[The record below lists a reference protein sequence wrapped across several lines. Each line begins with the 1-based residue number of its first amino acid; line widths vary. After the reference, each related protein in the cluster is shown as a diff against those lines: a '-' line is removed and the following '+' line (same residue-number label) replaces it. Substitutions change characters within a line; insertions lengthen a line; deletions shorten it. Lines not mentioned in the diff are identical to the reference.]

1 MLGSTEILMNKSS
14 EHSEVEFGP
23 FSLGGNPCCLRRGSD
38 PIKLRP
44 MSLQVLRYLSE
55 RPGQI
60 VGKDELLDRV
70 WSGRVISDS
79 GFRLCVGEIRA
90 ALDDDAKH
98 PRYLETVVG
107 EGYRF
112 LEGAGGKVPDPDSTQ
127 PMVGRDAELRR
138 LDDLYQSAVAG
149 HTQFV
154 LLAGEPGIGKTT
166 LLNSFLDHVSESHDV
181 QVIQGQCIIHY
192 GKQEVYGPVLEA
204 IASFYRDR
212 Q

>member
-14 EHSEVEFGP
+14 EYPEVKFGP
-23 FSLGGNPCCLRRGSD
+23 FSLGGDPCCLRRGSD
-38 PIKLRP
+38 TIKLRR
-44 MSLQVLRYLSE
+44 MSLLVLRYLSE

-112 LEGAGGKVPDPDSTQ
+112 LEGAGGKAPPYQDSAQ
-127 PMVGRDAELRR
+127 PIVGRDAELRR

-166 LLNSFLDHVSESHDV
+166 LLNSFLHHS
-181 QVIQGQCIIHY
+181 
-192 GKQEVYGPVLEA
+192 L
-204 IASFYRDR
+204 
-212 Q
+212 